1 MRVASSNEAPVTSS
15 GISPVATTMGC
26 GATSPGSPYGTF
38 LLKKWSTLVLTLAKA
53 SVLRGRPRPLPF
65 FMSSGG
71 GLVSLGLVPD
81 CVEEV
86 GG

>member
-1 MRVASSNEAPVTSS
+1 MTRVLSSSEALATSS
-15 GISPVATTMGC
+15 GMSPVVTTMGC
-26 GATSPGSPYGTF
+26 GATSF

-81 CVEEV
+81 YVAEV
-86 GG
+86 GA